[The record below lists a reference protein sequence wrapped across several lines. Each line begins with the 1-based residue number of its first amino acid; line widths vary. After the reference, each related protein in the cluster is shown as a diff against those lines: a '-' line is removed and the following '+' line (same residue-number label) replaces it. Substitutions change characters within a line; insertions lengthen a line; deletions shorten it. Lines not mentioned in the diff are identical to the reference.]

1 MSDSDL
7 VPFGA
12 AVAADVLSAFQ
23 LPGGSSLTKIAD
35 AFIAKRRR
43 EAANMLIA
51 ELSNGH
57 HGPIRFEEYDLDPLI
72 EIICRFSKAVA
83 EGAARENLRLLAQ
96 VIAGLKK
103 HRALEPD
110 RFRKWANVLE
120 HLTRDELVLLGRAY
134 TIAKRLDENPS
145 SANTFSADLPRS
157 MADVGYDLST
167 TAALC
172 SALCRTGILVPD
184 VLVSGMAYKGTA
196 WLLELGRLAELSSLA
211 GQPVSDSTAEA

>member
-7 VPFGA
+7 VPFGV

-23 LPGGSSLTKIAD
+23 LPGGSSLTTIAD

-51 ELSNGH
+51 ELSNGY

-96 VIAGLKK
+96 VIAGL
-103 HRALEPD
+103 RVCPE
-110 RFRKWANVLE
+110 RSC
-120 HLTRDELVLLGRAY
+120 G
-134 TIAKRLDENPS
+134 IA
-145 SANTFSADLPRS
+145 
-157 MADVGYDLST
+157 
-167 TAALC
+167 
-172 SALCRTGILVPD
+172 
-184 VLVSGMAYKGTA
+184 
-196 WLLELGRLAELSSLA
+196 
-211 GQPVSDSTAEA
+211 